1 VLVVLVIGDSQ
12 GGKKMSRNVAIV
24 GIGYTGFR
32 PLTPEL
38 SYKELMYEAAVKA
51 YEDAGIEP
59 RRDVDSFVTVA
70 EDFIEGTSIFD
81 EYVPDQLGGLLKP
94 NVTIPGEGIH
104 GLATAYMQIASGL
117 MDVVVVE
124 AHSKASN
131 VLTLPYITAYAMDP
145 VLNRP
150 LGENPIFIAG
160 LEMNRY
166 LWASGATREQC
177 AQVVVKNKRNA
188 LYNPAAAY
196 GATLDVDDILCSE
209 PVSFPLSQLDISAHA
224 DGAIVLV
231 LAAEDLA
238 ARLPNDPV
246 WIQGIGW
253 CNDAPSLETRA
264 WGRAI
269 YAEQAGKMAYRM
281 AGISNPM
288 EEIDFAEIDDG
299 YSYKELQH
307 LEALGFCQFGE
318 AGILT
323 AEGVTEPGGYLPV
336 NISGGSLGC
345 GHLLDASGLRAVT
358 EVVQQLRGE
367 AGAHQLPDVET
378 GLAFGWRGVPS
389 TSGAAVVLTNGG
401 GE

>member
-1 VLVVLVIGDSQ
+1 
-12 GGKKMSRNVAIV
+12 MSRNVAIV
-24 GIGYTGFR
+24 GIGHTSFR
-32 PLTPEL
+32 PLSPEV

-51 YEDAGIEP
+51 YEDAGIDP

-81 EYVPDQLGGLLKP
+81 EYVPDQIGGLLKP

-104 GLATAYMQIASGL
+104 GLATAYMQIASGIA
-117 MDVVVVE
+117 DIVAVE

-131 VLTLPYITAYAMDP
+131 VLTMPHVTAYAMDP

-150 LGENPIFIAG
+150 LRVNPIFIAG
-160 LEMNRY
+160 MEMERY
-166 LWASGATREQC
+166 LWATGATREQC

-196 GATLDVDDILCSE
+196 GAQIEPGDVLNSE
-209 PVSFPLSQLDISAHA
+209 PISLPLTQQDISSHA
-224 DGAIVLV
+224 DGAIVVV
-231 LAAEDLA
+231 LASADVAQGLD
-238 ARLPNDPV
+238 NDPV

-269 YAEQAGKMAYRM
+269 YAEEAGRMAYRM
-281 AGISNPM
+281 AGIRNPM
-288 EEIDFAEIDDG
+288 DEIDFAEIDDA

-318 AGILT
+318 AGMIT
-323 AEGVTEPGGYLPV
+323 EEGVTDVGGYVPV
-336 NISGGSLGC
+336 NVSGGSLGC
-345 GHLLDASGLRAVT
+345 GHLLDASGLRAVVD
-358 EVVQQLRGE
+358 VVIQLRGE
-367 AGAHQLPDVET
+367 AGALQLPNLET
-378 GLAFGWRGVPS
+378 GLAFGWRGVPT
-389 TSGAAVVLTNGG
+389 TSGAAVVLSGPVRPN
-401 GE
+401 

>member
-1 VLVVLVIGDSQ
+1 
-12 GGKKMSRNVAIV
+12 MSRNVAIV

-104 GLATAYMQIASGL
+104 GLATAYMQIASGIV
-117 MDVVVVE
+117 DTVVVE

-131 VLTLPYITAYAMDP
+131 VLTLPYVTAYAMDP

-166 LWASGATREQC
+166 LWATGATREQC
-177 AQVVVKNKRNA
+177 ARVVVKNKRNA
-188 LYNPAAAY
+188 LYNPAAAF
-196 GATLDVDDILCSE
+196 GASLEIDDVLCSE
-209 PVSFPLSQLDISAHA
+209 PIAFPLSQQDISAHA
-224 DGAIVLV
+224 DGAVVLV
-231 LAAEDLA
+231 LSAEDLA
-238 ARLPNDPV
+238 ERLPNDPI
-246 WIQGIGW
+246 WIRGIGW

-269 YAEQAGKMAYRM
+269 YAEGAGKMAYRM

-323 AEGVTEPGGYLPV
+323 AEGVTEPSGYLPV
-336 NISGGSLGC
+336 NVSGGSLGC
-345 GHLLDASGLRAVT
+345 GHLLDASGLRAVA
-358 EVVQQLRGE
+358 EVVLQLRGE

-389 TSGAAVVLTNGG
+389 TSGAAVVLSNGG

>member
-1 VLVVLVIGDSQ
+1 
-12 GGKKMSRNVAIV
+12 MSRNVAIV
-24 GIGYTGFR
+24 GIGCTGFR
-32 PLTPEL
+32 PLTPEV

-51 YEDAGIEP
+51 YEDAGIDP

-70 EDFIEGTSIFD
+70 EDFYEGTSIFD

-104 GLATAYMQIASGL
+104 GLATAYMQIASGIVD
-117 MDVVVVE
+117 MVVVE

-131 VLTLPYITAYAMDP
+131 LLTFPYITAYAMDP

-166 LWASGATREQC
+166 LWATGATREQC

-196 GATLDVDDILCSE
+196 GATLEADDILNSE
-209 PVSFPLSQLDISAHA
+209 PVAFPLSQQDISAHA

-231 LAAEDLA
+231 LAEEDLA
-238 ARLPNDPV
+238 ERLPNDPI
-246 WIQGIGW
+246 WIRGIGW

-269 YAEQAGKMAYRM
+269 YAEEAGKMAYRM

-307 LEALGFCQFGE
+307 LEGLGFCQFGE

-336 NISGGSLGC
+336 NVSGGSLGC
-345 GHLLDASGLRAVT
+345 GHLLDASGLRAVA

-378 GLAFGWRGVPS
+378 GLAFGWRGLPS
-389 TSGAAVVLTNGG
+389 TSGAAVVLSNGG